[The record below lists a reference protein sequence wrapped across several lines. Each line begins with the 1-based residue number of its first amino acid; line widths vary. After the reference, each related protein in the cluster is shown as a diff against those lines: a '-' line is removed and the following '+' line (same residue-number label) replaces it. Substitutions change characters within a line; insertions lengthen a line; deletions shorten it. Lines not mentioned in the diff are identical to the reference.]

1 MNIIDR
7 IQRKNLEDRNFDF
20 NVGDTVRIMVRVV
33 EGTKEREQA
42 FQGVVIKTRGGGAG
56 ESFTVRKISS
66 GIGVER
72 VFPLH
77 SPNLKSV
84 KVVRRG
90 SVRRAKLYYLRDRI
104 GKAARIKEKKRTR

>member
-7 IQRKNLEDRNFDF
+7 IAQKNLEDRGFDF

-33 EGTKEREQA
+33 EGNKEREQA
-42 FQGVVIKTRGGGAG
+42 FQGVVIKARGGGAG

-77 SPNLKSV
+77 SPNIKSV

-90 SVRRAKLYYLRDRI
+90 AVRRAKLYYLRDRI
-104 GKAARIKEKKRTR
+104 GKAARIKEKKRTS